1 MSDPLE
7 IPIGSLKLRDLRALL
22 NPQQALQRILRAALA
37 TTKGDSGSFILL
49 NPNTGLLDIEA
60 SHGLRP
66 EAKRI
71 KLRQGQGVTGWV
83 ATTGRPLRVND
94 VKRESR
100 YISVNPEVRSEI
112 ALPLEIRG
120 QVVGVL
126 NIDSKEPNAF
136 SPADEHRLVTFASD
150 AAEWLSY
157 AWEIDQLRIKGQQLG
172 TLVDMGHLIVAE
184 NNLDEVLDQI
194 TKAANRLMATRL
206 CSLML
211 VSQDGRELVLRA
223 HHGAGDTYRNRPNLP
238 LDNSL
243 VGVVVKRNKPMSVLN
258 VREHQRYRH
267 MEVARREGLVS
278 LLAVPLEFN
287 GNVLGVLAVYTQML
301 HRFSNEEI
309 RTLTTLSKLSAVAIE
324 KARLLQRIM
333 EMEEQLRTS
342 ERLNALGLLA
352 AEVAHEIRNPL
363 TVMQMLF
370 HAMVDNLQLE
380 GDSRRDA
387 QVIAEKMKQMNRI
400 VDQVLGFARSSEPS
414 KEPVELGS
422 LFEDIA
428 VLTRHKLQ
436 RQDIKLRRRISA
448 ATPSIRVDRSQV
460 EQALLNV
467 ILNAVEAM
475 PDGGTIRL
483 LTEQRKIEGRHYLA
497 LKVRDTGPGMTP
509 EKLEEIFA
517 PFLTTKETGTG
528 IGLAIV
534 RKIVENHQGKVEVK
548 SALGK
553 GTTFALLF
561 PVEKPGEGRE
571 NA

>member
-1 MSDPLE
+1 MSETTD
-7 IPIGSLKLRDLRALL
+7 IPIGNMKLRDLRALL

-83 ATTGRPLRVND
+83 ATTGKPLRVND
-94 VKRESR
+94 VTRETR
-100 YISVNPEVRSEI
+100 YISVNPEVQSEI
-112 ALPLEIRG
+112 ALPIEIRG

-136 SPADEHRLVTFASD
+136 TLEDEHRLVTFAAD

-157 AWEIDQLRIKGQQLG
+157 AWEIDQLRVKGQQLG
-172 TLVDMGHLIVAE
+172 TLVDMGQLIVSE
-184 NNLDEVLDQI
+184 NNLDEALQQI
-194 TKAANRLMATRL
+194 TKSANRLMATRL
-206 CSLML
+206 CSLMML
-211 VSQDGRELVLRA
+211 SEDGQELILRA
-223 HHGAGDTYRNRPNLP
+223 NHGAGDMYRNRPNLS

-243 VGVVVKRNKPMSVLN
+243 VGVVVKRNKPLTVLN

-278 LLAVPLEFN
+278 LLAVPLEFS
-287 GNVLGVLAVYTQML
+287 GKVLGVLAVYTQVL

-309 RTLTTLSKLSAVAIE
+309 QILTTLGKLSAVAIE

-333 EMEEQLRTS
+333 EMEEQLRAS
-342 ERLNALGLLA
+342 ERLSALGLLA
-352 AEVAHEIRNPL
+352 AEIAHEIRNPL

-370 HAMVDNLQLE
+370 HAMVDNLNLE

-387 QVIAEKMKQMNRI
+387 EVISEKMKQMNRI

-414 KEPVELGS
+414 KGTVNLEV

-436 RQDIKLRRRISA
+436 QSGIKLRRRLA
-448 ATPSIRVDRSQV
+448 KDLPELRADRAQI

-475 PDGGTIRL
+475 PEGGQISMMTARR
-483 LTEQRKIEGRHYLA
+483 TVEGRIYLA
-497 LKVRDTGPGMTP
+497 LKVKDNGPGMSR
-509 EKLEEIFA
+509 EKLEDIFA
-517 PFLTTKETGTG
+517 PFLTTKEAGTG

-548 SALGK
+548 SQPGK
-553 GTTFALLF
+553 GTTFSLLF
-561 PVEKPGEGRE
+561 PSIESDVADE
-571 NA
+571 